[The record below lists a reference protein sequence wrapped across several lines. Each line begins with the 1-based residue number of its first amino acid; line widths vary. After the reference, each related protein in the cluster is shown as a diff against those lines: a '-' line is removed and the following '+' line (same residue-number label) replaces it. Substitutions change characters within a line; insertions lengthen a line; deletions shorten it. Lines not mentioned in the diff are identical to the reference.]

1 MSGGEGPRAGTPS
14 PAKPFPGA
22 MPISDPPAGAGLLP
36 ASGRF
41 SRSSSERQTIPT
53 VSLQQPAS
61 RSEQLL
67 LFGRN
72 FLKHPKMLGSLIP
85 SSRFL
90 VNHVLAEVDWDRARV
105 FVEYG
110 PGVGTFTTEILR
122 RMRPDAVLV
131 ALETNAEFV
140 RFLRG
145 KLHDDRL
152 HVIHGSAADAD
163 SALARLE
170 LSRADYVISGIPYT
184 TMPPEVR
191 DIILR
196 KTHSVLDSEGAF
208 LVYQFTRAVLPY
220 LQRVFGSVQQEF
232 EPLNVMPAR
241 LFYCRHHVDQASAEP
256 NGRRSNG
263 SGRLRSLQPAGPCRT
278 GTARSPRLSG

>member
-1 MSGGEGPRAGTPS
+1 
-14 PAKPFPGA
+14 
-22 MPISDPPAGAGLLP
+22 
-36 ASGRF
+36 
-41 SRSSSERQTIPT
+41 
-53 VSLQQPAS
+53 VSILQRAS

-85 SSRFL
+85 SSRYL
-90 VNHVLAEVDWDRARV
+90 VHHVLAEVDWTRARV

-131 ALETNAEFV
+131 ALETNADFV

-145 KLHDDRL
+145 KLRDDRL
-152 HVIHGSAADAD
+152 HVIHGSAAEAD
-163 SALARLE
+163 TALARLD
-170 LSRADYVISGIPYT
+170 LDRADYILSGIPYT

-191 DIILR
+191 DLILR
-196 KTHSVLDSEGAF
+196 KTHSVLDPNGAF
-208 LVYQFTRAVLPY
+208 LVYQFTRSVLPY
-220 LQRVFGSVQQEF
+220 LKQVFGSVHQDF

-241 LFYCRHHVDQASAEP
+241 LFFCRHHVDLVSPER
-256 NGRRSNG
+256 NGSRTNG
-263 SGRLRSLQPAGPCRT
+263 SGRSRSPQPAVPDRT
-278 GTARSPRLSG
+278 GSAKSPRLSG

>member
-1 MSGGEGPRAGTPS
+1 VIR
-14 PAKPFPGA
+14 
-22 MPISDPPAGAGLLP
+22 PPAPVSTGAGQVPPQDIRKANHSLV
-36 ASGRF
+36 
-41 SRSSSERQTIPT
+41 SRHLRS
-53 VSLQQPAS
+53 S

-105 FVEYG
+105 FLEYG
-110 PGVGTFTTEILR
+110 PGVGTFTSEILR

-131 ALETNAEFV
+131 ALETNADFV

-152 HVIHGSAADAD
+152 HVIHGSAAEAD
-163 SALARLE
+163 SALATLE
-170 LSRADYVISGIPYT
+170 LTRADYVLSGIPYT

-191 DIILR
+191 DVILR
-196 KTHSVLDSEGAF
+196 KTHSVLDPNGAF
-208 LVYQFTRAVLPY
+208 LVYQFTRTVLPY
-220 LQRVFGSVQQEF
+220 LQRVFGSVHQDF
-232 EPLNVMPAR
+232 EPFNVMPAR
-241 LFYCRHHVDQASAEP
+241 LFYCRHHVDAMKP
-256 NGRRSNG
+256 NGKRANG
-263 SGRLRSLQPAGPCRT
+263 SVRSKLLQSGALDRIGS
-278 GTARSPRLSG
+278 ARSPRASG